1 MAGLAFATGLRQFNA
16 QGRRAPPV
24 GRQISRIGLH
34 NFRCRGPAALQE
46 AGRVRSIIR
55 MCVSA
60 AMPECG
66 TTNIAFGRAICD
78 PAAG

>member
-1 MAGLAFATGLRQFNA
+1 MTGLAFATGLRQLNA
-16 QGRRAPPV
+16 QDRPALPV

-34 NFRCRGPAALQE
+34 NFRRSGPAALQE
-46 AGRVRSIIR
+46 TGRAPSIIR